1 MKETRNEKR
10 ETRAVQGE
18 GMVMCVFGMVSRHFQ
33 FQGQSLL
40 IPSVFNL
47 DDPDPS
53 VPCLFSPSFMQAME
67 KVQLLTCLPSPPR
80 PERPK
85 KEITGEAVP
94 RSKAQNF
101 SQQTVASDCKGC
113 LRLQHT
119 NDCMHADGPGPG
131 PGRKE
136 KGKRGCGIFAIRWR
150 AWQECSSPMHPSDH
164 RMVGQEWRKWYQY
177 SSETAKSV
185 SDCVTGRANG
195 TERRRDAE
203 RPKLQSKHR
212 KLEINCYCNNGLPLL
227 KEMEEGKPR
236 DTMLWKLS
244 IKRHQRHQ

>member
-1 MKETRNEKR
+1 
-10 ETRAVQGE
+10 
-18 GMVMCVFGMVSRHFQ
+18 
-33 FQGQSLL
+33 
-40 IPSVFNL
+40 
-47 DDPDPS
+47 
-53 VPCLFSPSFMQAME
+53 MQAMK

-80 PERPK
+80 PK

-94 RSKAQNF
+94 RSRAQNF

-113 LRLQHT
+113 ASNIQMTACTLMDPVQVQAAR
-119 NDCMHADGPGPG
+119 
-131 PGRKE
+131 
-136 KGKRGCGIFAIRWR
+136 KRGRGAAVFSLFDGEHGRNAVVQCTQVII
-150 AWQECSSPMHPSDH
+150 
-164 RMVGQEWRKWYQY
+164 EWLDKSGANGANY
-177 SSETAKSV
+177 SNEAAKSV